1 MRHTSAW
8 LPWLACLLLGLSGC
22 ASARPGPE
30 PDRSIPVLP
39 DAAEDEDEGRSLL
52 TSALLYVPNRVFDVF
67 DIVRVGVDVGPGFGG
82 SAQVTTAA
90 RAAYLNRLSVG
101 VGLQTLRHL
110 PVKAAADVELGAGPV
125 GGSASPGLG
134 WYRSPAD
141 IRVEV
146 HPLLAG
152 AHVAV
157 EPLEITDLVLGFL
170 GFDLSDDDF

>member
-1 MRHTSAW
+1 MRRTSLW
-8 LPWLACLLLGLSGC
+8 MPWLACLLLGLSGC
-22 ASARPGPE
+22 ASARPAPA

-39 DAAEDEDEGRSLL
+39 DVADDADEGRSLL
-52 TSALLYVPNRVFDVF
+52 TSLLLYVPNRVLDLT

-110 PVKAAADVELGAGPV
+110 PVKAAADVELGVGPL
-125 GGSASPGLG
+125 GGDVSPGLG

-146 HPLLAG
+146 HPLLVG

-157 EPLEITDLVLGFL
+157 EPLEITDLVLGLF
-170 GFDLSDDDF
+170 GFDISEDDF